1 MDNKRVKKCYIYTR
15 VSTAVQV
22 EGFSLDAQR
31 DRLIKYAKDNGLAVA
46 GEYSDEGKS
55 GKNVEG
61 RPEFRRM
68 LYDIENGKDK
78 VDYVLVFKLSRFGR
92 NAADVL
98 HYLQRMQ
105 DYGVELNCVE
115 DGIDSSKEAGKLIIS
130 VLSAVAEIERENILV
145 QTMEGRR
152 QKAREGKWNGGF
164 APYGYALV
172 DGKLV
177 IAEDEAEAIRVIFD
191 KYIHTTMGINKI
203 ADYLNMQ
210 GYKKKTRQNNSLDKF
225 APTFVKGVLDNPVYS
240 GKLAY
245 GRRGNVKVEGER
257 NKYHIVKK
265 DDYIL
270 VDGIHDAIVS
280 EEDWQTAH
288 QKRLKNGGRQIKTHS
303 LDHEHVLSGIVK
315 CPVCGA
321 GMYGNVNR
329 KKKGDGTYYRDYFYY
344 ACKHRKFI
352 DGKKCWYN
360 RQWGQDTINAAVA
373 ELIAK
378 LVKNEKF
385 VDAIKDRIA
394 SSIDTG
400 TLENELKGMLKEHR
414 KKESAVDR
422 LGVEIDSLDPYDKQ
436 YNRKYDDKQNRLGR
450 LYDDI
455 AELEEEIESM
465 RTRIESIQKQKISGE
480 SIYKILLYFD
490 RMYEKFT
497 DLQKKEFMRSF
508 IDEVQIN
515 PEPTEKR
522 QILKH
527 IKFKFPVY
535 FNGSEVWGIGWD
547 NESTV
552 ETVVMLSH
560 KKPDS
565 VINVKVEFGEGEGKV
580 PLDNIAKRAAAYKPK
595 ERVTYKMI
603 KEYIEAKYG
612 FKVHTA
618 YIAEV
623 KRELGLPMYDAPN
636 AVEELKQPRKHPTAE
651 KAEAIR
657 DALKYFKVI

>member
-22 EGFSLDAQR
+22 DGFSLDAQR

-210 GYKKKTRQNNSLDKF
+210 GYKKKTRQNNSLDNF

-321 GMYGNVNR
+321 GMYGNKSIKY
-329 KKKGDGTYYRDYFYY
+329 KKDGTKYKDFFYY
-344 ACKHRKFI
+344 GCKHR
-352 DGKKCWYN
+352 GMQRGHKCDY
-360 RQWGQDTINAAVA
+360 RKQIREELLDDAVA
-373 ELIAK
+373 EVIVKLVSNPHFAAMMQEKINMKVDTTAIDQEITNYEKQLRQDYAIKSKLIEEIDNLNPDDRHYIRRKADLDDRLYRMYDKIEELESQLMDARAKKTSIEAEKITGDNIYKVLIYFDKLYFAMNDVERRQLIEALIAEIQIYEERKPNGQWLKSIRFK
-378 LVKNEKF
+378 LPIIEN
-385 VDAIKDRIA
+385 DL
-394 SSIDTG
+394 SIGLDNG
-400 TLENELKGMLKEHR
+400 EH
-414 KKESAVDR
+414 
-422 LGVEIDSLDPYDKQ
+422 VETCVL
-436 YNRKYDDKQNRLGR
+436 LGR
-450 LYDDI
+450 
-455 AELEEEIESM
+455 
-465 RTRIESIQKQKISGE
+465 K
-480 SIYKILLYFD
+480 
-490 RMYEKFT
+490 
-497 DLQKKEFMRSF
+497 
-508 IDEVQIN
+508 
-515 PEPTEKR
+515 
-522 QILKH
+522 
-527 IKFKFPVY
+527 
-535 FNGSEVWGIGWD
+535 
-547 NESTV
+547 
-552 ETVVMLSH
+552 
-560 KKPDS
+560 
-565 VINVKVEFGEGEGKV
+565 
-580 PLDNIAKRAAAYKPK
+580 
-595 ERVTYKMI
+595 
-603 KEYIEAKYG
+603 
-612 FKVHTA
+612 
-618 YIAEV
+618 
-623 KRELGLPMYDAPN
+623 
-636 AVEELKQPRKHPTAE
+636 
-651 KAEAIR
+651 
-657 DALKYFKVI
+657 